1 MKNQREEVEGEQT
14 FDFEF
19 GVPGV
24 AVPPGIFDDSL
35 IPPWLPLP
43 FEMGVLNVVTDDC
56 VMVKQQCI
64 PSTVSENVRMI
75 CICTHVK
82 RARHQN
88 REKKMNKKKKE
99 THIRL
104 IMGCTLAGVDW
115 IGLNTEK

>member
-1 MKNQREEVEGEQT
+1 MKEEVEGEHT

-64 PSTVSENVRMI
+64 PFERKKVSMI
-75 CICTHVK
+75 CMKCLVSAHIK
-82 RARHQN
+82 SR
-88 REKKMNKKKKE
+88 KE
-99 THIRL
+99 
-104 IMGCTLAGVDW
+104 
-115 IGLNTEK
+115 